1 MVMSSKAGFASF
13 DRGTGFISIDEV
25 KALCYALGIRVKRK
39 EVRAA
44 LAKKGKGDAENI
56 DFREFQNLF
65 RERVEQRTVKDSDED
80 VFRLL
85 DVESKGRVNA
95 ANLTQVCQEM
105 GEDLEEED
113 IREMVDETA
122 RYRAESFRLEDY
134 RRLIRL
140 RDKDLAEDQFIEEK
154 LARREARRSGEFG

>member
-1 MVMSSKAGFASF
+1 MEALLRASRNETPPSTPRVVVDTSTEEMKAGFASF

-39 EVRAA
+39 EIRAL

-95 ANLTQVCQEM
+95 ANLTQVCEEM

-113 IREMVDETA
+113 IRGAWST
-122 RYRAESFRLEDY
+122 RPRAT
-134 RRLIRL
+134 
-140 RDKDLAEDQFIEEK
+140 
-154 LARREARRSGEFG
+154 EAGAAGGL